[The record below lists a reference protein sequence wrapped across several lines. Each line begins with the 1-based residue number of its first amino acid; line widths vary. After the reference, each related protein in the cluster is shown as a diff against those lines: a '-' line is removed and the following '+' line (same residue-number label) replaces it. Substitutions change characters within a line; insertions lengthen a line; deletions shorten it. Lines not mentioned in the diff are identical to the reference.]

1 MLKSGVLFLLIALV
15 LVTIWFRQGLI
26 FGGAEVGILTYN
38 PKRFL
43 EIQQYIWWGAVAPG
57 MLVPHF
63 TTGVPLYLVLSL
75 IQGIFSLVILQAG
88 IFFCLLFLMGY
99 GMYLFSLAIFG
110 TDKKLYALLAGIFYM
125 FNSYTVVEIWHRFL
139 YTGFFL
145 AAFLPFFAL
154 FWKKWINKG
163 QFLFLVLFLLTSL
176 ISSYMFGNLASI
188 LTVWLLI
195 LLITISDA
203 IFPLRKNELIK
214 IGLRFFLGVFF
225 WLVTNVWW
233 LIPVLGV
240 STGLLPEQHSSEDNI
255 NTLINIGKQTILP
268 FTLQFANPFY
278 LFYTAELGQIYNSLF
293 FKILPWIPTIIIFSG
308 LLAAFKQKNLAKF
321 SLIYLLVIIFS
332 KGPTSPFGY
341 PYIWSFMNIYALG
354 VIRNPFEKL
363 GILLPFFGSIL
374 FVVGVTLVYS
384 WGIKKIGLLGS
395 RFLIAVSLLSILVYA
410 WPMFT
415 GKVISKPLEPL
426 QVSIPS
432 YYKQADDFL
441 KNQIEKEGNIL
452 HLPFSG
458 RDVVTYNWQNGY
470 HGVDINQI
478 LFSSSPSISRN
489 MGLKRVD
496 DTLKSLTLVFSNPLS
511 KKEDLVIRL
520 LQDLNVKF
528 IVLHKEVKW
537 TDISTYGKDIR
548 LINPQEI
555 EATLNG
561 YDFLERQIS
570 FGDLII
576 YKLKDNSFKGK
587 IAFSETASLVY
598 PGESSYLQINTFTDK
613 DNIITTQSNNL
624 SEQTLSKI
632 KDIFLF
638 PESSLNYSVASESA
652 IIDLINNHDSLINQ
666 LTFMKNYFSQT
677 GLLMSEE
684 LTEKIL
690 KATEKLLKISNSG
703 LISFETYENSLN
715 DIFKNNFKDIS
726 LLKLFKSQIINTF
739 YLHSYIL
746 EKSSKGHSARKIL
759 MEGLKEN
766 DLLPLYLQSN
776 IISEE
781 EINKR
786 IARFKVPFKSK
797 YEILIVPPR
806 IADLYADFLPKLD
819 VRVNDNTLETKGK
832 LDKNIISFGE
842 FDFDEN
848 TYEISYNSLL
858 SFNLLPSIDKI
869 LKMGNVELKEGS
881 VHLISGEQEIA
892 YLEAPLRGV
901 SGNDVY
907 NITFDVLFEMGNEF
921 YIEIMQESEDFDN
934 QKEYQTIQSNECFVH
949 TCYPIKLDPSKS
961 GWQKYSLL
969 TSPLNP
975 ISQRA
980 NFRII
985 VFSKFENSQKIH
997 GDIFIKNLQVNKVF
1011 DGEVVLRKKVSK
1023 SLGNSSGEL
1032 ITINHQ
1038 TPISYFGKI
1047 KLNQPSFLLFKE
1059 TFHPGWSLTLTQGDN
1074 LYKIDKHFMGNLYAN
1089 SYFIEKVGEYD
1100 FKLEFEPQKGVVRGL
1115 LITLLGWV
1123 IVLMIFIWSQF
1134 RGRKYERD

>member
-15 LVTIWFRQGLI
+15 IVTIWFRQGLLY
-26 FGGAEVGILTYN
+26 GGAEVGLLTYN
-38 PKRFL
+38 PARFL
-43 EIQQYIWWGAVAPG
+43 DIQQFIWWGATAPG

-63 TTGVPLYLVLSL
+63 ITGVPFYFVLSL
-75 IQGIFSLVILQAG
+75 IQNIFSPTILQAG

-110 TDKKLYALLAGIFYM
+110 VDKKLYAVLAGLFYM

-163 QFLFLVLFLLTSL
+163 QFLFLVLFLLTNL

-195 LLITISDA
+195 LLITASDA

-214 IGLRFFLGVFF
+214 IGLRFFLGAFF
-225 WLVTNVWW
+225 WLVTNIWW

-240 STGLLPEQHSSEDNI
+240 STSLLPEQHSSEDNI

-293 FKILPWIPTIIIFSG
+293 FKILPWIPTLIIFIG
-308 LLAAFKQKNLAKF
+308 LLTAFKQKNLAKF
-321 SLIYLLVIIFS
+321 SLIYLLVIMFS
-332 KGPTSPFGY
+332 KGPTNPFGY
-341 PYIWSFMNIYALG
+341 PYIWSFTNIYVLG

-374 FVVGVTLVYS
+374 FVVGLTVVYS

-395 RFLIAVSLLSILVYA
+395 RFLIAISLLSILVYA

-426 QVSIPS
+426 QVNVPP

-441 KNQIEKEGNIL
+441 KNQTEKEGNIL

-458 RDVVTYNWQNGY
+458 RDVVTYNWQHGY

-478 LFSSSPSISRN
+478 LFTSSSSMSRN
-489 MGLKRVD
+489 IGLKRVD
-496 DTLKSLTLVFSNPLS
+496 DTFKSLTLVFNNPLS
-511 KKEDLVIRL
+511 KNKDLVIKL
-520 LQDLNVKF
+520 LQDLNIKF

-537 TDISTYGKDIR
+537 QDISTYGKDVR
-548 LINPQEI
+548 LIDPVKMEV
-555 EATLNG
+555 TLNSFN
-561 YDFLERQIS
+561 FLERQAS
-570 FGDLII
+570 FVDLII
-576 YKLKDNSFKGK
+576 YKLRDNFFKPK
-587 IAFSETASLVY
+587 IIISSTTSLVY
-598 PGESSYLQINTFTDK
+598 PGESNYLQINTLTGNK
-613 DNIITTQSNNL
+613 NIIITPQGNNL
-624 SEQTLSKI
+624 SEQNLSNV
-632 KDIFLF
+632 KDILIF
-638 PESSLNYSVASESA
+638 PENKLNYSVASESA
-652 IIDLINNHDSLINQ
+652 MIDMTNNPASLINQ
-666 LTFMKNYFSQT
+666 LKLMKNYFSQT

-690 KATEKLLKISNSG
+690 KATENLVKLSNSKVT
-703 LISFETYENSLN
+703 SAETYEDSLK

-726 LLKLFKSQIINTF
+726 LLKLFKSQITDTF
-739 YLHSYIL
+739 YLHLYIL
-746 EKSSKGHSARKIL
+746 EKLGEDQLVTIL
-759 MEGLKEN
+759 TEGLKEN
-766 DLLPLYLQSN
+766 NLLPPYLNSV
-776 IISEE
+776 ISDR
-781 EINKR
+781 EIDR
-786 IARFKVPFKSK
+786 TVLQFKVPIKSK
-797 YEILIVPPR
+797 YELLVSPQ
-806 IADLYADFLPKLD
+806 ALELYHDFLSKLD
-819 VRVNDNTLETKGK
+819 VRINDNTVQTKGK
-832 LDKNIISFGE
+832 IDKNIISFGE
-842 FDFDEN
+842 FNFDKDI
-848 TYEISYNSLL
+848 YEISYNSLL
-858 SFNLLPSIDKI
+858 SSNLLPSIDKI
-869 LKMGNVELKEGS
+869 LKMGNVQLKEDS
-881 VHLISGEQEIA
+881 IHLISGEQGIA
-892 YLEAPLRGV
+892 YLEASLNGV

-907 NITFDVLFEMGNEF
+907 NITFDVLFERGNEF
-921 YIEIMQESEDFDN
+921 YVEIMQDSEDFDN
-934 QKEYQTIQSNECFVH
+934 QKEYQTIQSNECSMH

-997 GDIFIKNLQVNKVF
+997 GDLFIKNLQVNKVF
-1011 DGEVVLRKKVSK
+1011 NGEVFLKKKISD
-1023 SLGNSSGEL
+1023 SLGSSAGEL
-1032 ITINHQ
+1032 ISINHQ
-1038 TPISYFGKI
+1038 TPVSYFGKI
-1047 KLNQPSFLLFKE
+1047 RLSQPSFFMFKE
-1059 TFHPGWSLTLTQGDN
+1059 TFHPGWSLTLTQGDKV
-1074 LYKIDKHFMGNLYAN
+1074 YKIDKHFMGNLYAN
-1089 SYFIEKVGEYD
+1089 SYFIDKIGEYD
-1100 FKLEFEPQKGVVRGL
+1100 FKLEFEPQKGVDKGL
-1115 LITLLGWV
+1115 LITLFGWV

-1134 RGRKYERD
+1134 KRRKYERD